1 MKHLSFSTRT
11 HCSSVLYFKHSTKFT
26 TRVATWAVRNSGKQV
41 TIDKLHF
48 DKTLLRYTDY
58 HFDNEKRK
66 DLNEKQQ
73 EESRDTFLIVIN
85 NFDLQFPLFTLNV
98 RG

>member
-1 MKHLSFSTRT
+1 M
-11 HCSSVLYFKHSTKFT
+11 
-26 TRVATWAVRNSGKQV
+26 RNSGKQV

-58 HFDNEKRK
+58 HFDNEERK

-85 NFDLQFPLFTLNV
+85 NFDLHSLFLHSMSVDKSILITPV
-98 RG
+98 A